1 MLTFFLVSGGSLWLF
16 SEFFLSLLEKMQTQE
31 ILRMLQLPELADLGQ
46 FFRSLSATTL
56 VSMGALAA
64 ILAYWFTHRPK
75 ALKPPC
81 NLLMQSEEVEDS
93 GGARRSV
100 IGDSPE
106 LFTHY
111 YDDARTMYEVFHR
124 GLRISGNGP
133 CLGFRNPKQ
142 PYQWLSYQE
151 VADRAEFLGSGLLQH
166 NCKPCTDQFIGVFAQ
181 NRPEWIIAELAC
193 YTYSMVVVPL
203 YDTLGPGAVRYIIN
217 TADISTVIV
226 DKPQKAVVLL
236 EHVERKET
244 PGLKLIILMEPF
256 EEALKDRGQECGVVI
271 KSMQDVEDCGQQN
284 HCDPVPPKPSDLS
297 IVCFTSGTTGNPK
310 GAMLT
315 HGNVVADF
323 SGFLKVTEDD
333 VLISFLPLAHM
344 FERVIQSVVYCHG
357 GRVGF
362 FQGDIRLL
370 SDDMKALH
378 PTIFPVVPRLL
389 NRMYDKIFSQADTP
403 LKRWLLEFA
412 AKRKQAEVRSGIIRN
427 DSIWDELFFHK
438 IQASLGGCVRMI
450 VTGAAPASPT
460 VLGFLRAALGCQ
472 VYEGYGQTECTAGCT
487 FTTPGDWTSGH
498 VGAPLPCN
506 HIKLVDVEELNYWTS
521 KGEGEICV
529 RGPNVFKG
537 YLKDP
542 ERTKEALDDDG
553 WLHTGDI
560 GKWLPSFED
569 SEVLRLELSEELWQE
584 AQTDAG
590 VATEEIND
598 SHLKG
603 HCQWKWGHGCIQG
616 LSQRRETNLFTSE
629 IQRDTGTL
637 KIIDRKKHIFKLAQG
652 EYVAPEMI
660 ENIYIRSEPVAQVYV
675 HGDSLKAFLVGIV
688 VPDAEVMPSW
698 AQKRGIEGT
707 YAELCTNKELKK
719 AILEDMVRLGQE
731 SGLHSFEQVKAIHIH
746 SDMFSVQNG
755 LLTPTLKAKRPE
767 LREYFKKQIEEL
779 YSTSM

>member
-16 SEFFLSLLEKMQTQE
+16 AEFVLSLLEKMQTQE
-31 ILRMLQLPELADLGQ
+31 ILRILRLPEMGDWGQ

-64 ILAYWFTHRPK
+64 VLAYWFTHRPK
-75 ALKPPC
+75 ALTPPC

-93 GGARRSV
+93 GGARRAV
-100 IGDSPE
+100 IGGGPQ
-106 LFTHY
+106 LLTHY
-111 YDDARTMYEVFHR
+111 YDDARTMYQVFRR
-124 GLRISGNGP
+124 GLTISGNGS
-133 CLGFRNPKQ
+133 CLGFRKPKQ

-166 NCKPCTDQFIGVFAQ
+166 SCKASADQFIGVFAQ

-203 YDTLGPGAVRYIIN
+203 YDTLGPGAIRYIIN

-226 DKPQKAVVLL
+226 DEPQKAVLLL
-236 EHVERKET
+236 EHVERSET
-244 PGLKLIILMEPF
+244 PGLKLVILMEPF
-256 EEALKDRGQECGVVI
+256 EEALKERGQKCGVLI
-271 KSMQDVEDCGQQN
+271 KSMQDVEDRGHEN
-284 HCDPVPPKPSDLS
+284 HHAPVPPQPDDLS

-323 SGFLKVTEDD
+323 SGFLKVTESQWAPTCAD
-333 VLISFLPLAHM
+333 VHFSYLPLAHM
-344 FERVIQSVVYCHG
+344 FERMVQLLYPWDGTSFHNCRDVPGRSRFSGTWSRPNYRSVVYCHG

-370 SDDMKALH
+370 SDDMKALR

-412 AKRKQAEVRSGIIRN
+412 AKRKQAEVHSGIIRN
-427 DSIWDELFFHK
+427 NSIWDELFFNK
-438 IQASLGGCVRMI
+438 IQASLGGRVRMI

-506 HIKLVDVEELNYWTS
+506 HIKLVDVEELNYWTH

-537 YLKDP
+537 YLKDQ
-542 ERTKEALDDDG
+542 ERTKEALDSDG

-560 GKWLPSFED
+560 GKWLPE
-569 SEVLRLELSEELWQE
+569 
-584 AQTDAG
+584 
-590 VATEEIND
+590 
-598 SHLKG
+598 
-603 HCQWKWGHGCIQG
+603 
-616 LSQRRETNLFTSE
+616 
-629 IQRDTGTL
+629 GTL

-652 EYVAPEMI
+652 EYVAPEKI
-660 ENIYIRSEPVAQVYV
+660 ENIYIRSEPVAQIYV
-675 HGDSLKAFLVGIV
+675 HGDSLKAYLVGIV
-688 VPDAEVMPSW
+688 VPDPEVMPSW
-698 AQKRGIEGT
+698 AQKKGIEGP
-707 YAELCTNKELKK
+707 YADVCANKDLKK
-719 AILEDMVRLGQE
+719 AILEDLVRLGKE
-731 SGLHSFEQVKAIHIH
+731 SGLHSFEQVVTFLCLAQDVEGERWSQVKAIYIH
-746 SDMFSVQNG
+746 CDMFSVHNG

-767 LREYFKKQIEEL
+767 LREYFRKQIEEL
-779 YSTSM
+779 YSISM

>member
-1 MLTFFLVSGGSLWLF
+1 
-16 SEFFLSLLEKMQTQE
+16 MQTQE
-31 ILRMLQLPELADLGQ
+31 ILRILRLPELGDLGQ

-56 VSMGALAA
+56 VSVGALAA
-64 ILAYWFTHRPK
+64 LLAYWFTHRPK
-75 ALKPPC
+75 ALQPPC
-81 NLLMQSEEVEDS
+81 DLLMQSEELED
-93 GGARRSV
+93 GHGARRSV
-100 IGDSPE
+100 IASSPQ
-106 LFTHY
+106 LLTHY
-111 YDDARTMYEVFHR
+111 YDDAQTMYQVFRR
-124 GLRISGNGP
+124 GLSISGNGP
-133 CLGFRNPKQ
+133 CLGFRKPKQ

-166 NCKPCTDQFIGVFAQ
+166 NCRACTDQFIGVFAQ

-203 YDTLGPGAVRYIIN
+203 YDTLGPGAIRYIIN
-217 TADISTVIV
+217 TADISTVVV
-226 DKPQKAVVLL
+226 DRPQKAALLL

-244 PGLKLIILMEPF
+244 PGLKLIVLMEPF
-256 EEALKDRGQECGVVI
+256 EEALRERGRQCGVAL
-271 KSMQDVEDCGQQN
+271 KSMQAVEDCGQE
-284 HCDPVPPKPSDLS
+284 HRRVPVPPQPEDLS

-323 SGFLKVTEDD
+323 SGFLKVTEKVIFPRQDD

-370 SDDMKALH
+370 SEDMQALC

-389 NRMYDKIFSQADTP
+389 NRMYDKIFSQANTP
-403 LKRWLLEFA
+403 VKRWLLEFA

-427 DSIWDELFFHK
+427 DSIWDELFFNK

-498 VGAPLPCN
+498 VGRRCLQ
-506 HIKLVDVEELNYWTS
+506 HIKRGRRGTELLGLRR
-521 KGEGEICV
+521 KGEAERHHGCV
-529 RGPNVFKG
+529 PQDMCERTKRVQG
-537 YLKDP
+537 YLKD
-542 ERTKEALDDDG
+542 EDRTKEALDSDG
-553 WLHTGDI
+553 WLHTGTS
-560 GKWLPSFED
+560 KWLP
-569 SEVLRLELSEELWQE
+569 
-584 AQTDAG
+584 
-590 VATEEIND
+590 
-598 SHLKG
+598 
-603 HCQWKWGHGCIQG
+603 
-616 LSQRRETNLFTSE
+616 
-629 IQRDTGTL
+629 TGTL

-652 EYVAPEMI
+652 EYVAPEKI
-660 ENIYIRSEPVAQVYV
+660 ENIYIRSQPVAQVYV

-688 VPDAEVMPSW
+688 VPDPEVMPSW
-698 AQKRGIEGT
+698 AQKKGIEGT
-707 YAELCTNKELKK
+707 YGELCTNQDLKK
-719 AILEDMVRLGQE
+719 AILEDMVRLGKE

-767 LREYFKKQIEEL
+767 LRQYFKKQIEEL

>member
-1 MLTFFLVSGGSLWLF
+1 
-16 SEFFLSLLEKMQTQE
+16 MQTQE
-31 ILRMLQLPELADLGQ
+31 ILRILRLPELGDLGQ

-56 VSMGALAA
+56 
-64 ILAYWFTHRPK
+64 
-75 ALKPPC
+75 
-81 NLLMQSEEVEDS
+81 DS

-100 IGDSPE
+100 IGDSPQ
-106 LFTHY
+106 LLTHY
-111 YDDARTMYEVFHR
+111 YDDAQTMYQVFRR
-124 GLRISGNGP
+124 GLSISGNGP
-133 CLGFRNPKQ
+133 CLGFRKPKQ

-151 VADRAEFLGSGLLQH
+151 VANRAEFLGSGLLQH
-166 NCKPCTDQFIGVFAQ
+166 NCKACTDQFIGVFAQ

-203 YDTLGPGAVRYIIN
+203 YDTLGPGAIRYIIN

-226 DKPQKAVVLL
+226 DKPEKAVVLL
-236 EHVERKET
+236 EHMERKET
-244 PGLKLIILMEPF
+244 AGLKLIILMEPF
-256 EEALKDRGQECGVVI
+256 EEALKERGQKCGVVI
-271 KSMQDVEDCGQQN
+271 KSMQAVEDCGQEN
-284 HCDPVPPKPSDLS
+284 HHVPVPPRPDDLS

-323 SGFLKVTEDD
+323 SGFLKVTE
-333 VLISFLPLAHM
+333 
-344 FERVIQSVVYCHG
+344 
-357 GRVGF
+357 
-362 FQGDIRLL
+362 GDIRLL
-370 SDDMKALH
+370 SDDMQALR
-378 PTIFPVVPRLL
+378 PTVFPVVPRLL
-389 NRMYDKIFSQADTP
+389 NRMYDKIFSQANTP

-427 DSIWDELFFHK
+427 DSIWDELFFNK

-506 HIKLVDVEELNYWTS
+506 HIKLVDVEELNYWAS

-542 ERTKEALDDDG
+542 DRTNEALDSDG

-560 GKWLPSFED
+560 GKWLP
-569 SEVLRLELSEELWQE
+569 
-584 AQTDAG
+584 
-590 VATEEIND
+590 
-598 SHLKG
+598 
-603 HCQWKWGHGCIQG
+603 
-616 LSQRRETNLFTSE
+616 
-629 IQRDTGTL
+629 TGTL

-652 EYVAPEMI
+652 EYVAPEKI
-660 ENIYIRSEPVAQVYV
+660 ENIYIRSQPVAQIYI

-688 VPDAEVMPSW
+688 VPDPEVMPSW

-707 YAELCTNKELKK
+707 YAELCTNKDLKK
-719 AILEDMVRLGQE
+719 AILEDMVRLGKE

-767 LREYFKKQIEEL
+767 LREYFKKEIEEL
-779 YSTSM
+779 YSISM